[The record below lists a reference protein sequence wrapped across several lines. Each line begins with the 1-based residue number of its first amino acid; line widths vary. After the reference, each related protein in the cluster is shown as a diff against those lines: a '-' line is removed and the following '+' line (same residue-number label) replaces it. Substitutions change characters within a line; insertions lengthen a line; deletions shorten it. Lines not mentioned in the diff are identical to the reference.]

1 MQAVE
6 ARLPSELWRWPAR
19 DLARGIRLR
28 RISSREVV
36 ESCLQRID
44 KVNPVLNALVEVSRE
59 EALARAD
66 ASDRAVAA
74 GDVLGTLHGVPTS
87 IKVNSDEAGH
97 ATTNGIVAL
106 REANRRGRRASRAEA
121 ARRRRGIRWA
131 EQHTGVLFSLDRSR
145 NCLPRRPAARTTVTS

>member
-1 MQAVE
+1 MQAVQ

-59 EALARAD
+59 EALVRAD

-87 IKVNSDEAGH
+87 IKLNSDEAGH

-106 REANRRGRRASRAEA
+106 REAIAAADAPHVQKLRDAGAVFVGRSNTPAFSFRWIDQ
-121 ARRRRGIRWA
+121 GIVCRDGQRQ
-131 EQHTGVLFSLDRSR
+131 E
-145 NCLPRRPAARTTVTS
+145 RP